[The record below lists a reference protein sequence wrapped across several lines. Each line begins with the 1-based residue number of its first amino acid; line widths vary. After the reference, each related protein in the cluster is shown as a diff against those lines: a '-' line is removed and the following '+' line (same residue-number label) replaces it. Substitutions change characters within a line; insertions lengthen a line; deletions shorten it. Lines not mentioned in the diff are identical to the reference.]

1 MISKKFPIRYKAPL
15 NNVINRELASFRR
28 LLGVIKESVADL
40 LANIAGQYPRPL
52 EIEALWGRIQ
62 QNRIPDKWRWVSFQ
76 TAYDSLADYI
86 VELGLKL
93 DFWRTVVANDG
104 KAIASYWLP
113 AFFDPRSFLT
123 ALMQARAR
131 YEEIPMKDL
140 RNDYEVLEVASVSE
154 PCKEK
159 HAVHLH
165 GLALEGADWN
175 WERKLVVETTKSTR
189 FVAFPVV
196 KARTVHLGK
205 ASAAAQLES
214 GRGPNAAKKKKK
226 QTAGDEGTG
235 AEAVPGV
242 QKFRCPVYR
251 TTSRLSTGLVA
262 ADNAPVDY
270 LRLNTLE
277 RPEKWAKRAVALLLE
292 TDRADE

>member
-1 MISKKFPIRYKAPL
+1 MLTAIR
-15 NNVINRELASFRR
+15 
-28 LLGVIKESVADL
+28 ESVADL
-40 LANIAGQYPRPL
+40 LANIDGQYPRPL

-62 QNRIPDKWRWVSFQ
+62 ENKIPDKWRRVSFQ
-76 TAYDSLADYI
+76 TAYVSLADYI

-93 DFWRTVVANDG
+93 DFWRMVAASDG

-175 WERKLVVETTKSTR
+175 WERKLLVETTKSTR

-196 KARTVHLGK
+196 KVRTVHLGK
-205 ASAAAQLES
+205 ASAATPLES
-214 GRGPNAAKKKKK
+214 GQGPNAKKKKK
-226 QTAGDEGTG
+226 KQPAGDQGTG

-262 ADNAPVDY
+262 ADNAPVEY

-277 RPEKWAKRAVALLLE
+277 RPERWAKRAVALLLE

>member
-1 MISKKFPIRYKAPL
+1 M
-15 NNVINRELASFRR
+15 
-28 LLGVIKESVADL
+28 
-40 LANIAGQYPRPL
+40 
-52 EIEALWGRIQ
+52 
-62 QNRIPDKWRWVSFQ
+62 
-76 TAYDSLADYI
+76 
-86 VELGLKL
+86 ELGLKL
-93 DFWRTVVANDG
+93 DFWRQIVATDG
-104 KAIASYWLP
+104 KGTPSYWLP

-140 RNDYEVLEVASVSE
+140 RNDYELLETASVSE

-159 HAVHLH
+159 HTVHLH
-165 GLALEGADWN
+165 GLSLEGADWN
-175 WERKLVVETTKSTR
+175 WERRLLVETAQSTR

-196 KARTVHLGK
+196 KVRTIQVGK
-205 ASAAAQLES
+205 AYAATPLE
-214 GRGPNAAKKKKK
+214 GNYGLNAKRKKTK
-226 QTAGDEGTG
+226 QPAGEVGTG

-242 QKFRCPVYR
+242 QKFRCPLYR

-262 ADNAPVDY
+262 ADNAPVEY
-270 LRLNTLE
+270 LKLNTLE